1 MILKNETAR
10 LITIN
15 VDKET
20 KYDLKPGN
28 NPAVDVPDSV
38 CNGDFVKA
46 LLADRSLLKVGD
58 SPVTIQGDP
67 SKPDLPKRLQSVE
80 DESVYAELDKAQLVA
95 LCEDR
100 DIEVKSRD
108 TAVQLIEKLEAADA
122 AA

>member
-20 KYDLKPGN
+20 KYDIKPGN
-28 NPAVDVPDSV
+28 NPDVDVPDSV

-46 LLADRSLLKVGD
+46 LLSNRSLLKVGD
-58 SPVTIQGDP
+58 SLVTIQADP

-80 DESVYAELDKAQLVA
+80 DESVFAELDKAQLVA

-108 TAVQLIEKLEAADA
+108 TAAQLIEKLEAADA